1 MRALPIT
8 VGLLLS
14 LVLATG
20 CGQSPGSAAAPAAGG
35 GSAAPVGPAPTAAAA
50 ASLPACQ
57 LLTQAE
63 VEAASGVKVGA
74 IKDAEKTDAQ
84 TGKCAFLHADTQ
96 SFEDSE
102 VASIAV
108 FQPDKVASQKTVWT
122 QFMKTTPV
130 EGVGDYGYYNEMGSV
145 LFAGKGDKA
154 VTVQMLDGPAGAA
167 RLTALKTLAADA
179 LARL

>member
-1 MRALPIT
+1 MRTLPLT
-8 VGLLLS
+8 AGLLLS
-14 LVLATG
+14 LALVAG
-20 CGQSPGSAAAPAAGG
+20 CGKSPGPATAPVAGGHSAALAGAVPTTAPAG
-35 GSAAPVGPAPTAAAA
+35 
-50 ASLPACQ
+50 LPACQ

-74 IKDAEKTDAQ
+74 IKDAEMTDAQ

-96 SFEDSE
+96 SFGTSE

-108 FQPDKVASQKTVWT
+108 FRPEKVASQKTVWT
-122 QFMKTTPV
+122 QFMKTTSVP
-130 EGVGDYGYYNEMGSV
+130 GVGDFGYYNEMGSV

-167 RLTALKTLAADA
+167 RLTALKTLAAEA
-179 LARL
+179 LGRL

>member
-1 MRALPIT
+1 MRALHT
-8 VGLLLS
+8 AAGLLLS
-14 LVLATG
+14 LALAAG
-20 CGQSPGSAAAPAAGG
+20 CGKSPDPATAPAAGG
-35 GSAAPVGPAPTAAAA
+35 ASTALAGAAQTAQP

-108 FQPDKVASQKTVWT
+108 FQPEKVASQKTVWT

-145 LFAGKGDKA
+145 LFAGRGDKA